1 LVALA
6 PDVILA
12 AGGNVMRPLLDATS
26 TIPIVFDALDPVG
39 AGFVTS
45 LARPGGNATGFA
57 AFEFGM
63 SGKWLELLKQLAP
76 RINRLAVLR
85 DPNNI
90 ASIGQF
96 SALQAV
102 APALGA
108 ELTAVDVR
116 DAGAIERGLAAFA
129 RGPNDG
135 VILTASPPSDLH
147 RDVVIT
153 LAARH
158 RLPAVYAFRY
168 FVIDGGL
175 IS

>member
-76 RINRLAVLR
+76 RVDRGRCSRRRR
-85 DPNNI
+85 DRAWP
-90 ASIGQF
+90 
-96 SALQAV
+96 
-102 APALGA
+102 
-108 ELTAVDVR
+108 
-116 DAGAIERGLAAFA
+116 RGIRA
-129 RGPNDG
+129 R
-135 VILTASPPSDLH
+135 TE
-147 RDVVIT
+147 
-153 LAARH
+153 
-158 RLPAVYAFRY
+158 
-168 FVIDGGL
+168 
-175 IS
+175 